1 MIGRLSGVLVEKNP
15 PELVVDT
22 GGVGYELEAP
32 MSTFYNLPPV
42 GQDVVLQVH
51 MVVRDD
57 AHLLFGF
64 LTKAER
70 AHFRTL
76 IKVSGVGAKVALGIL
91 SGMSVTDFSV
101 CVQRRDVTALTR
113 IPGIG
118 KKTAERLV
126 LELQD
131 KLPDTLTPQD
141 AMPAG
146 AGGDTA
152 GAAVAMDARSQAI
165 DALVALQYK
174 PTDATKLVDSTGL
187 QDASVEDIIRAALKS
202 IHST

>member
-1 MIGRLSGVLVEKNP
+1 MIGRISGLLLEKNP
-15 PELVVDT
+15 PELLVDT
-22 GGVGYELEAP
+22 GGVAYELEAP
-32 MSTFYNLPPV
+32 MSTFYNLPAV
-42 GQDVVLQVH
+42 GQQVSLHVH
-51 MVVRDD
+51 MVVRED
-57 AHLLFGF
+57 AQLLFGF

-91 SGMSVTDFSV
+91 SGMSVSDFSV

-131 KLPDTLTPQD
+131 KLPETLP
-141 AMPAG
+141 PV
-146 AGGDTA
+146 
-152 GAAVAMDARSQAI
+152 AAADSATVTSEPLPLDARSQAI
-165 DALVALQYK
+165 DALVALGYK
-174 PTDATKLVDSTGL
+174 PTDATKLVDGTGL
-187 QDASVEDIIRAALKS
+187 HDASVEDIIRAALKS
-202 IHST
+202 IHNT

>member
-1 MIGRLSGVLVEKNP
+1 MIGRLSGVLLEKNP
-15 PELVVDT
+15 PELLIDT

-32 MSTFYNLPPV
+32 MSTFYNLPAV
-42 GQDVVLQVH
+42 GQEVVLQVH

-91 SGMSVTDFSV
+91 SGMSVSDFSV

-131 KLPDTLTPQD
+131 KLPDTLAPSQASTD
-141 AMPAG
+141 TLVDV
-146 AGGDTA
+146 GDSLPT
-152 GAAVAMDARSQAI
+152 DARSQAI
-165 DALVALQYK
+165 DALIALQYK
-174 PTDATKLVDSTGL
+174 PVDATRLVDSTGL
-187 QDASVEDIIRAALKS
+187 QDASVEEIIRAALKS
-202 IHST
+202 IHKT